1 MALESSPKHPPKTV
15 EDRERVI
22 VRFAGDSDA
31 ARATVGDDE
40 LDALLG
46 AGNTWIVV

>member
-1 MALESSPKHPPKTV
+1 MHTPRTV

-22 VRFAGDSDA
+22 VRCAGDSGA
-31 ARATVGDDE
+31 ARATVGYDE

-46 AGNTWIVV
+46 AGNTWIVA